1 MIFQS
6 MLLHYLPPQC
16 LWSIPFKKEI
26 IRNEVKKFCS
36 ALPNIEFKDRNQLE
50 NFKKRTRWSITKY
63 ITMMPN
69 VHSKVTRVCKLCTNC
84 DIRRVNL
91 WLQASISSN
100 SHPFFTWIIWS
111 MCQEQ
116 PDTLKKISI
125 ACYLYLNNYEWQD
138 VEMISYSWHYSSH
151 SFLRIQNSEF
161 WNYLSTDCLF
171 KKKVI
176 LSY

>member
-1 MIFQS
+1 MRLLMIFQS

-16 LWSIPFKKEI
+16 LWSIPFKKKI
-26 IRNEVKKFCS
+26 IRNEAKKFCS

-91 WLQASISSN
+91 RLLQASISCN
-100 SHPFFTWIIWS
+100 SLTPS
-111 MCQEQ
+111 SSSSSQEIFDQ
-116 PDTLKKISI
+116 CVKILKKIP
-125 ACYLYLNNYEWQD
+125 LHDL
-138 VEMISYSWHYSSH
+138 IS
-151 SFLRIQNSEF
+151 
-161 WNYLSTDCLF
+161 
-171 KKKVI
+171 KKV
-176 LSY
+176 